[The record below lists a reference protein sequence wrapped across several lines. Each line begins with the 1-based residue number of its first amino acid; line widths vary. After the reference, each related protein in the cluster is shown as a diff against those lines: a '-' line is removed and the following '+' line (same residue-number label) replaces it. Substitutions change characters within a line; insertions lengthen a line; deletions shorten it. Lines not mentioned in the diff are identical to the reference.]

1 MSTAPVDEP
10 SGSKQLFDELEIP
23 EMAARIMR
31 AAIHLFA
38 RKGYSATSVRE
49 IVQEAHV
56 TNPMLYYYFDSK
68 EGLFRRLLEVLNS
81 AMEQGVREA
90 LATEAPLK
98 TRVQRIWQLH
108 LEAAR
113 HAPEALRFVYAVLFG
128 PSEGRPPH
136 DMFHRRQA
144 LMGEITA
151 MFAAAI
157 AAGELSVREGV
168 TPEILTMRMFAGIN
182 QHMMF
187 SLKIMEL
194 SDVPDL
200 VPIVDIDAM
209 LGPQAADEQV
219 DFFFHGAGRLRE

>member
-1 MSTAPVDEP
+1 MSTAPSDEP
-10 SGSKQLFDELEIP
+10 TGSKQLFDELEIP

-68 EGLFRRLLEVLNS
+68 EGLFRRLLDVLNS

-90 LATEAPLK
+90 LAQDVPLK
-98 TRVQRIWQLH
+98 SKVLQIWQIH

-113 HAPEALRFVYAVLFG
+113 SAPEALRFVYAVLFG

-136 DMFHRRQA
+136 DMFHRRQE
-144 LMGEITA
+144 LMAEITA
-151 MFAAAI
+151 MFASAI
-157 AAGELSVREGV
+157 KRGELTVRQGV
-168 TPEILTMRMFAGIN
+168 TPEVLTMRLFAGIN

-194 SDVPDL
+194 ADAPDII
-200 VPIVDIDAM
+200 PMVDLTTM
-209 LGPQAADEQV
+209 LGPHAAQGQV
-219 DFFFHGAGRLRE
+219 DFFFYGAGRLRE